1 MPAAYTHDR
10 FGTDLMKILPADIRK
25 TVTRFPQLF
34 RVGLQGPDILFYY
47 QPAFKT
53 SIGAL
58 GPAAHRQ
65 TGTEFFTRS
74 AKAADTEAGQAYL
87 WGLLAHYAL
96 DALCHAYIDRQT
108 QENGLNHLQLE
119 AEFDRYLLALDGV
132 SSPETYDRGTRLKL
146 TRGECVTAAGFFP
159 PAKPGHINESVKST
173 ALCMWFFS
181 RPKGLLRSVTM
192 RVLKALGTS
201 QIYLV
206 VPSRAEPKFRQTNE
220 QMLALYQQALD
231 LYTVLLA
238 QLENHIKTGAP
249 LGPEFEPVFG

>member
-1 MPAAYTHDR
+1 M
-10 FGTDLMKILPADIRK
+10 
-25 TVTRFPQLF
+25 
-34 RVGLQGPDILFYY
+34 
-47 QPAFKT
+47 
-53 SIGAL
+53 
-58 GPAAHRQ
+58 
-65 TGTEFFTRS
+65 
-74 AKAADTEAGQAYL
+74 
-87 WGLLAHYAL
+87 L

-132 SSPETYDRGTRLKL
+132 SSPETYDRGKQLKL

-181 RPKGLLRSVTM
+181 RPKGLLRGLTM

-220 QMLALYQQALD
+220 EMLALYQQALD

-238 QLENHIKTGAP
+238 QLEDHIKTGAP
-249 LGPEFEPVFG
+249 LGPEFEPIFA